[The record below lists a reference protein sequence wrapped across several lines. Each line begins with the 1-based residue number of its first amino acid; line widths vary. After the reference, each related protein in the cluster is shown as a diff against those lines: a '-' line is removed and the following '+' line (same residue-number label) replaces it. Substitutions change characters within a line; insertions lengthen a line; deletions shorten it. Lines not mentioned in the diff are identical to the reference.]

1 MATHRHSDRDKVEQE
16 LAMNIKKAVNSDE
29 TAPKQKHVR
38 SCIVYTWDAKSSQS
52 FWMGLKV
59 QPLLADEVQCFKAL
73 ITIHKVIRG
82 GHPVTLREAMNEIGF
97 LEVLS
102 QSFSQDSFKGYGVL
116 IRAYVD
122 FIIAKLEYHRLHP
135 EFNGNFDYED
145 YVSVK
150 GVDDPNEGYE
160 TIADLMNLQDRID
173 TFQKL
178 IFRTF
183 RPVSD
188 NECRISALVPLVEE
202 SYGIYEFATRMLM
215 AMHRRVESHEPLE
228 PLRARFNAQHY
239 ALRKFYYECSNISY
253 LTSLIAIPKLDQD
266 PPNFLAQSPSSAP
279 RLPPRHV
286 TPPPEEPKVDPLEEQ
301 RKQLALQKEY
311 EEQQR
316 LLRERQMQ
324 EQAQNRYNELE
335 QEIMNYRNQQ
345 DRDMMLMSQ
354 YDQRIKALENELA
367 RLGLANQRNDGD
379 LDALIKQLQDE
390 IAQWKAKYEALA
402 KIYAKLR
409 QEHLELLGKLKQVNL
424 KANAATEATHKFD
437 RMQSELKAK
446 NTELMDMIRER
457 DRAKDELER
466 LRGADSGELTR
477 MKRELDDSKAKIEK
491 LMESAGGELADMRR
505 RFEQEQRELE
515 DVLRDKR
522 EAEEGIARDWEIV
535 KNELDKATAAKE
547 EEIAILQAGMDQ
559 SLMALAEL
567 QDTSSATESELQKR
581 VDALRGEQTSK
592 LHTILDSVFR
602 SCIKKL
608 NDAAFELTSPATQGN
623 QSATA
628 QYVLSMVERAYIASS
643 EFAISYL
650 QYLTDFEDQ
659 ISVINTATAFAEAVS
674 QLLDNVKGVTR
685 LADEDDQVE
694 EIIRSGRYSAE
705 AAEGFFTNML
715 STNILSIPETNRPDE
730 IAKGNNDI
738 QVTLNRLI
746 QLIEALLPKDSHTAG
761 QEDLAALVERE
772 MLNAARTVEDATEK
786 LSNLRNEPKRAEVSS
801 EDHQIHNALLDTAA
815 AMTRAIVNLV
825 RCAHASQQEIV
836 DQGRGSLSK
845 NAYYKK
851 NNRWTEGLVSAARG
865 VSSATNTLV
874 EVANGVIRG
883 THTLEQLIDAS
894 NDVATATAQL
904 VAAARVKANM
914 YSKTQENLELAS
926 RAVTDASRDVV
937 KAVKAFTARRKE
949 EKDLD
954 LSKLSI
960 QDHKLR
966 EMEQQVTILKLEK
979 ELNNARRKANEFK
992 KYYQDEDEE

>member
-1 MATHRHSDRDKVEQE
+1 MATTRHADRDKVEHE
-16 LAMNIKKAVNSDE
+16 LAMNIKKAVNADE

-38 SCIVYTWDAKSSQS
+38 SCIVYTWDSKSSQS

-73 ITIHKVIRG
+73 ITIHKVLRG
-82 GHPVTLREAMNEIGF
+82 GHPVALREAMNELGF

-102 QSFSQDSFKGYGVL
+102 QSFAQDSFKGYGVL

-122 FIIAKLEYHRLHP
+122 FIIAKLDYHRLHP

-173 TFQKL
+173 RFQKL

-183 RPVSD
+183 RPISD

-215 AMHRRVESHEPLE
+215 AMHRRIESHEPLE
-228 PLRARFNAQHY
+228 PLRSRFNAQHY
-239 ALRKFYYECSNISY
+239 SLRQFYHECSTIKY
-253 LTSLIAIPKLDQD
+253 LTSLITIPKLPQD

-279 RLPPRHV
+279 RLPPRQV
-286 TPPPEEPKVDPLEEQ
+286 TPPPQVPEVDPREEQ
-301 RKQLALQKEY
+301 ERLLALQREQ

-316 LLRERQMQ
+316 LLRERQLQ
-324 EQAQNRYNELE
+324 EQAQNRYSELE
-335 QEIMNYRNQQ
+335 REIMNYRNQQ
-345 DRDMMLMSQ
+345 ERDMTLMSQ
-354 YDQRIKALENELA
+354 YDQRVKALENELA
-367 RLGLANQRNDGD
+367 RIGLSQQRSDGD

-390 IAQWKAKYEALA
+390 IAEWKAKYEALA
-402 KIYAKLR
+402 KFYAKLR
-409 QEHLELLGKLKQVNL
+409 QEHLELLGKVKLVNL
-424 KANAATEATHKFD
+424 KASAATEATYKFD
-437 RMQSELKAK
+437 RLQSELKAK
-446 NTELMDMIRER
+446 NTELMDMMRER

-466 LRGADSGELTR
+466 LRGSDSGELER
-477 MKRELDDSKAKIEK
+477 MKRELEETKAKIEK
-491 LMESAGGELADMRR
+491 LMESTGGELYDMRK
-505 RFEQEQRELE
+505 RFEQEQNELE
-515 DVLRDKR
+515 EVLRDKR
-522 EAEEGIARDWEIV
+522 EAEEGIAKDWEIV
-535 KNELDKATAAKE
+535 KNELDKMTSAKE

-559 SLMALAEL
+559 SLMALASL
-567 QDTSSATESELQKR
+567 QDTTYATESELQKL
-581 VDALRGEQTSK
+581 VGSLHDEQSAK
-592 LHTILDSVFR
+592 LHSILDSVFR

-608 NDAAFELTSPATQGN
+608 NDAAFELTSPASQGN

-628 QYVLSMVERAYIASS
+628 QYVLSMVERAYITSS
-643 EFAISYL
+643 EFAIGYL

-674 QLLDNVKGVTR
+674 QLLNHVKGVTR

-694 EIIRSGRYSAE
+694 EIIRSGQFSAE
-705 AAEGFFTNML
+705 AAEKFFTDML
-715 STNILSIPETNRPDE
+715 SFNILASPEAKRPDD
-730 IAKGNNDI
+730 IARGNHNI
-738 QVTLNRLI
+738 QVALNRLI
-746 QLIEALLPKDSHTAG
+746 QLIESLLPKDSHTAG

-772 MLNAARTVEDATEK
+772 MLNAARTVEEATVK
-786 LSNLRNEPKRAEVSS
+786 LSDLRNEPKRSEVSTA
-801 EDHQIHNALLDTAA
+801 DYQIHNAILDTAK
-815 AMTRAIVNLV
+815 AMTQAIVNLV

-874 EVANGVIRG
+874 EVANGVIHG

-914 YSKTQENLELAS
+914 YSKTQEKLELAS
-926 RAVTDASRDVV
+926 RAVTDASRDVA
-937 KAVKAFTARRKE
+937 KAVKAFTARKKE

-954 LSKLSI
+954 LSKLSL

-966 EMEQQVTILKLEK
+966 EMEQQVIILKLEK
-979 ELNNARRKANEFK
+979 EMNNARRKVNEFK
-992 KYYQDEDEE
+992 KYYPDEE